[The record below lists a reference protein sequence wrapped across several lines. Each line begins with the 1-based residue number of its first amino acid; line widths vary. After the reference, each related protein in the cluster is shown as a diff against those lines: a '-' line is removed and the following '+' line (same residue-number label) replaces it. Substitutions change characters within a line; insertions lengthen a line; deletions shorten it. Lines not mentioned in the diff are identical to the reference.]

1 MIRRRPRNR
10 GFLIQQA
17 MRDSRSWWIQRS
29 GTLYRLIRYMGG
41 GEYLSYDFWPLPVPS
56 GDLCTMMGQA
66 RIGLPMLSVDDNM
79 ATYAGTWI
87 HGIDSAVTEGYKSRS
102 LTGGSMTSGSNVLNV
117 TGGDFVA
124 GDIGRRVVVIG
135 AGASGANLQNNVT
148 AWTSAT
154 HVTIG
159 APAGTTVS
167 SAAVTVWPGYYYS
180 LTAGS
185 TSTWVSPVAVNL
197 GVRICKNTVGGL
209 WKVTIDGSTTAANL
223 CQTAQ
228 QVVDE
233 GSYPSTVLVAGGGT
247 LSPADRVINCYA
259 ASGQSWDFPMAAASG
274 LSSATHTLILTSTG
288 FTRTGTSGNRA
299 YLTGFSYAVGTET
312 PVTAGVEILPAITTQ
327 PAYSA
332 HEGVEAIYPFGTSSY
347 TDYIGRI
354 HGYEV
359 EDSLAFV
366 IDGTPTTITDGTT
379 VSAGTATVINQ
390 VSHTRHPAYG
400 GGTAH
405 FADIVSTFTL
415 HSEGLDVEQVKTINP
430 HATMVGG
437 YPAMLP
443 AAGSFDRFTQ
453 SGTFGPVTVNA
464 GDGSHK
470 GAGGAWVGVMWTS
483 GDTYAASLEVGA
495 PVSVMGAGYS
505 NPPNLAWFIEDR
517 VPIGGVKLN
526 KIYAPWVSSTPV
538 PYDVPPGTVWHW
550 KSRYRWKRFP
560 TGAEAALAPI

>member
-1 MIRRRPRNR
+1 
-10 GFLIQQA
+10 
-17 MRDSRSWWIQRS
+17 
-29 GTLYRLIRYMGG
+29 
-41 GEYLSYDFWPLPVPS
+41 
-56 GDLCTMMGQA
+56 
-66 RIGLPMLSVDDNM
+66 
-79 ATYAGTWI
+79 
-87 HGIDSAVTEGYKSRS
+87 
-102 LTGGSMTSGSNVLNV
+102 
-117 TGGDFVA
+117 
-124 GDIGRRVVVIG
+124 
-135 AGASGANLQNNVT
+135 
-148 AWTSAT
+148 
-154 HVTIG
+154 
-159 APAGTTVS
+159 
-167 SAAVTVWPGYYYS
+167 
-180 LTAGS
+180 
-185 TSTWVSPVAVNL
+185 
-197 GVRICKNTVGGL
+197 L

-415 HSEGLDVEQVKTINP
+415 HSEGLDVEQVKTTQPPRDDGRRLSRHAPRSWKLRSVP
-430 HATMVGG
+430 HSRAPSVLSPSMQATAATRVRVG
-437 YPAMLP
+437 P
-443 AAGSFDRFTQ
+443 GS
-453 SGTFGPVTVNA
+453 GLCGPLVTP
-464 GDGSHK
+464 
-470 GAGGAWVGVMWTS
+470 T
-483 GDTYAASLEVGA
+483 
-495 PVSVMGAGYS
+495 P
-505 NPPNLAWFIEDR
+505 R
-517 VPIGGVKLN
+517 
-526 KIYAPWVSSTPV
+526 PWRS
-538 PYDVPPGTVWHW
+538 
-550 KSRYRWKRFP
+550 
-560 TGAEAALAPI
+560 ALLSP